1 MLSESKVRAGA
12 VTAIR
17 YDEYLP
23 VSRSHIK
30 FLAEH
35 SVLLVFLCTLVG
47 AAAQILLKI
56 GATQLAGPNPIK
68 MLMNPWLF
76 AGYALYGIST
86 VLLILALR
94 KGQLSVLYPVIA
106 LTYVWVTVL
115 SIMIFQERMN
125 VYKAIGLSIVVA
137 GVAVLG
143 RDSRA

>member
-1 MLSESKVRAGA
+1 MLFGSRVRVGA

-35 SVLLVFLCTLVG
+35 SVLLVFLCTLIG

-56 GATQLAGPNPIK
+56 GATQLASPNPIR
-68 MLMNPWLF
+68 MLLNPWLF